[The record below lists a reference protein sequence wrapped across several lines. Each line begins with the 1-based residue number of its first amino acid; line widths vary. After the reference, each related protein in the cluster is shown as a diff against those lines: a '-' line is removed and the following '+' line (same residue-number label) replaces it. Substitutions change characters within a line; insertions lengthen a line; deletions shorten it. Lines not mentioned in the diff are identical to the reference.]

1 MHGSTISS
9 DLRTS
14 LYAKSQR
21 VDPSSE
27 ARPVTPL
34 AEIVLF
40 SFLFLVFPLNGRR
53 RRMQTCNIY
62 HKWKRIKISHMLI
75 IAIYQSIYA
84 PVLRLW
90 SGSTQMYCSYYTIK
104 KIIRVV
110 DYKYFYIP
118 FYTYFTYRCG
128 TIYYN

>member
-1 MHGSTISS
+1 MLGSTISS

-40 SFLFLVFPLNGRR
+40 SFSFLGFPSKWEEKKKDTLNAN
-53 RRMQTCNIY
+53 M
-62 HKWKRIKISHMLI
+62 
-75 IAIYQSIYA
+75 
-84 PVLRLW
+84 
-90 SGSTQMYCSYYTIK
+90 
-104 KIIRVV
+104 
-110 DYKYFYIP
+110 
-118 FYTYFTYRCG
+118 
-128 TIYYN
+128 